1 MSGPGGEIV
10 TSISDSTALV
20 QLNRPHKRN
29 SLSTAVLEQLRQVLA
44 ALTARSDVHKLV
56 ITGTREVF
64 TAGADINELLSLT
77 PETAVGFANCGRKV
91 CELIAGAPQLT
102 IAAISGPCM
111 GGGLD
116 LALACDL
123 RVAGPEARFA
133 HPGAKIGIITG
144 WGGTQRLPRLIGRT
158 RALEMLLTTRVIGAE
173 EALSIGL
180 VNFVSATP
188 IEFAQN
194 VR

>member
-1 MSGPGGEIV
+1 MSGLGGEIV

-20 QLNRPHKRN
+20 RLNRPHVRN
-29 SLSTAVLEQLRQVLA
+29 SLSSSVLEQLRQAIAGVIA
-44 ALTARSDVHKLV
+44 HSDVHKLV
-56 ITGTREVF
+56 ITGTAEVF
-64 TAGADINELLSLT
+64 TAGADINELLGLT
-77 PETAVGFANCGRKV
+77 PETAVGFANRGREV
-91 CELIAGAPQLT
+91 CDLIASTPQLT

-123 RVAGPEARFA
+123 RVAGPDARFA

-158 RALEMLLTTRVIGAE
+158 RALEMLLAARTITAH
-173 EALSIGL
+173 EALKIGL
-180 VNFVSATP
+180 VNFVSESPA
-188 IEFAQN
+188 EFAHN
-194 VR
+194 L